1 MKADQQETL
10 AERVISACIYVLLST
25 TNGGAVAETESI
37 TLSDQGL
44 AAVEQARDSRTLEPG
59 PYYVNLEPRRRALIN
74 KIGARDQGFS
84 LSPSF
89 FSPNQGSALD

>member
-44 AAVEQARDSRTLEPG
+44 EAVEQALGPILMTRTC
-59 PYYVNLEPRRRALIN
+59 ALGLVVVVVASV
-74 KIGARDQGFS
+74 KG
-84 LSPSF
+84 
-89 FSPNQGSALD
+89 